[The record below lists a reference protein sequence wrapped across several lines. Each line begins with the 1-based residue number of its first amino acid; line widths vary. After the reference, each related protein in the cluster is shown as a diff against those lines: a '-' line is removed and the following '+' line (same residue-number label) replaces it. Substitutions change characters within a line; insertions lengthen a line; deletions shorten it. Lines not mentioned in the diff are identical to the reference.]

1 MAISGDVF
9 KREAVQII
17 SEIKSRLNSTGAN
30 ATGKTAASLEES
42 TSDERLII
50 YGGKSFGTNERDKR
64 GFVEAGRGPGKLP
77 PFKDIQEWAI
87 ARGIVTG
94 NDERSI
100 RIIDGIRWKIKNDGT
115 GIFIKKKPRDIY
127 FDVIT
132 PDRTNDIIDQVQG
145 VFARQVLSEIVQ
157 QFKN

>member
-1 MAISGDVF
+1 MAISGDIF
-9 KREAVQII
+9 QREASQII
-17 SEIKSRLNSTGAN
+17 SEIKARLLSTGAN
-30 ATGKTAASLEES
+30 ATGKTAASLSES

-64 GFVEAGRGPGKLP
+64 GYVEAGRGPGKLP

-87 ARGIVTG
+87 ARGIVKG
-94 NDERSI
+94 SDERAK

-115 GIFIKKKPRDIY
+115 NIFIRKNPRDIY

-145 VFARQVLSEIVQ
+145 VFAQKVLSEIVQ